1 LEFLG
6 GLYLTRKERVP
17 CIPAKV
23 IRGVLVGK
31 GGAARSQ
38 RRGQDAARGIFVIE
52 DFPLEYEGP
61 KDPDE
66 LWEDESFRHQEM
78 VVVQSS
84 RVLRTRPVF
93 EEWALNVT
101 LQYDEALLDEAE
113 VCHWMSLAGG
123 IGIGDWRGVYG
134 RFTSERL

>member
-1 LEFLG
+1 
-6 GLYLTRKERVP
+6 
-17 CIPAKV
+17 
-23 IRGVLVGK
+23 VGK